1 MITPQETAQYGQV
14 LRVSVV
20 RAILNCRI
28 SARARDMSKPI
39 PTAAPP
45 SAAPLRNVRRLMGPP
60 DRPITPLASPY
71 LFRSI
76 ERPPAQ
82 TDHLRPAGNGPRS
95 APDRSLRDR
104 E

>member
-28 SARARDMSKPI
+28 SARARDMSKPM

-45 SAAPLRNVRRLMGPP
+45 TAAPFRKVRRFMEPPRCVARTLHALGPTTLSSNHICRVHVQP
-60 DRPITPLASPY
+60 REGECLSAT
-71 LFRSI
+71 R
-76 ERPPAQ
+76 
-82 TDHLRPAGNGPRS
+82 DH
-95 APDRSLRDR
+95 
-104 E
+104 